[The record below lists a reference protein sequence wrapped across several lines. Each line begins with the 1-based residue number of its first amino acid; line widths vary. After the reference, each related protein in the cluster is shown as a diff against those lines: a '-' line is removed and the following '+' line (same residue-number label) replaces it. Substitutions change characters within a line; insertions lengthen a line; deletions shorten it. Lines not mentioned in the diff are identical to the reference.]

1 MIGKYREVAHSFSRL
16 WFLQDTLTW
25 SASHLRYK
33 WLCSKFV
40 SWKHFNSFCTMHD
53 FYVEYISTNL
63 SMILLTVPN
72 LLSFC
77 LIWQAA
83 FTPGDLCTCEW
94 SLDLQG
100 GQVLGTGFSVFLT
113 FHVGE
118 LEDKPWRDYLTRFS
132 FCLATVTILLTTMT
146 KSALPCEP
154 AIVYRGRAQ
163 NLWVLSYQQR
173 RDWTLHQK
181 EYKGKRTKKKGQ
193 QCPRGCEQVGW
204 NLWELPAS
212 SKPQNYSKLCI
223 YKVWLG

>member
-1 MIGKYREVAHSFSRL
+1 MIRKYREVAHSFSWL

-25 SASHLRYK
+25 SASHLWYK

-40 SWKHFNSFCTMHD
+40 SWKHFNSFCIMHD
-53 FYVEYISTNL
+53 FYVGYISTNL
-63 SMILLTVPN
+63 SMILLMVPN

-83 FTPGDLCTCEW
+83 FTPEDLYTCKR
-94 SLDLQG
+94 SLDLQV

-113 FHVGE
+113 FHVAQ
-118 LEDKPWRDYLTRFS
+118 LEDKPWRYDLSRFS
-132 FCLATVTILLTTMT
+132 FCLAIVTILLTTMT

-154 AIVYRGRAQ
+154 AIVYRGLAQ

-181 EYKGKRTKKKGQ
+181 EYNVKRMKKKGQ
-193 QCPRGCEQVGW
+193 QCLMRMWTSWLEPLRV
-204 NLWELPAS
+204 AS
-212 SKPQNYSKLCI
+212 FQ
-223 YKVWLG
+223 

>member
-1 MIGKYREVAHSFSRL
+1 MIRKYREVAHSFSWL

-25 SASHLRYK
+25 SASHLWYK

-40 SWKHFNSFCTMHD
+40 SWKHFNSFCIMHD
-53 FYVEYISTNL
+53 FYVGYISTNL
-63 SMILLTVPN
+63 SMILLMVPN

-83 FTPGDLCTCEW
+83 FTPEDLYTCKQ

-113 FHVGE
+113 FHVAQ
-118 LEDKPWRDYLTRFS
+118 LEDKPWRYDLSRFS
-132 FCLATVTILLTTMT
+132 FCLAIVTILLTTMT

-154 AIVYRGRAQ
+154 AIVYRGLAQ

-181 EYKGKRTKKKGQ
+181 EYKVKRMKKKGQ
-193 QCPRGCEQVGW
+193 QCLMRMWTSWLEPLRV
-204 NLWELPAS
+204 AS
-212 SKPQNYSKLCI
+212 FQ
-223 YKVWLG
+223 